1 MNTLL
6 RFTSGCCET
15 RIAVVDSGSILAL
28 VTLLGSSHSE
38 SECPAVIKAA
48 LKTINR
54 IVMGSVQHKQLVFE
68 ARGMPVFAKLLD
80 HTCFDVVVQSGLIL
94 SRIVTGTSLNVE
106 PLFTLKVVEPL
117 INDLTVG
124 DDCCKKRA
132 VDAILLIMEG
142 TRPLFF
148 YHSVMFKKD
157 FYLIFIF

>member
-48 LKTINR
+48 LKTIKR

-68 ARGMPVFAKLLD
+68 ARVMPVFAKLLD